1 MKKKLSH
8 VKVFVP
14 TVLLAAAFTL
24 TASPST
30 RADDY
35 LMKFVV
41 NGQNKGE
48 YLVSREVDSI
58 TAEPGL
64 WQAASVNT
72 TASLPLERLNN
83 IGHAKIVW
91 SEQTIYFYPRD
102 NTAKTKEVKPE
113 VIIEPNVSN
122 LDVKSFDYFLTYQN
136 KGDIAGSITGTG
148 RVANLDV
155 DVRAGLGGQES
166 YFSSQ
171 WHSEEN
177 RYIKDVELGRVQ
189 RYGLDGFAVTNENY
203 LSTGSFSSDQ
213 IELYWPVGTRVDVYR
228 DGTYLQSLVLD
239 SEPFSYK
246 IELDYSNNLYKF
258 DAVLPDGTT
267 DTKTVERAISG
278 RLAPVGGLNYQVA
291 IGKSPISNESKLI
304 GHLAYG
310 LTNELS
316 FFAGQDE
323 QERQYF
329 STLYSK
335 DDFSFEPAWYGS
347 SGYALNSSWQNDNFS
362 IFGQFSD
369 LDNYQL
375 RSFSISSR
383 SLFQPTIQ
391 YSSRTHG
398 GFETQET
405 TLRTYHSTRIEALN
419 TSIFLSPY
427 YSNRLING
435 VSSNIFGGRMLASMA
450 EGWQVLASYER
461 ENKDLDSIRN
471 IERFSGE
478 VSKRF
483 GLGRITY
490 RYTAS
495 NFGHGWEG
503 QQQSLR
509 ADLWSWKFATL
520 SASFNHSPSAGN
532 NITLSISGSF
542 GRTGFQRTPQRSQAT
557 LVLSTCRDLNADGIC
572 QEDEPEVKGVV
583 ASVDG
588 RQVKTPAIVDSLTP
602 YRRYNIEVSGDFGL
616 SPRYKSIQSGR
627 LVRGG
632 INHLSL
638 PLSEVREIEG
648 QLDRDGIRVALV
660 DAETGDVLAEQTTEF
675 GGWYLFYAPAGRKVK
690 VVEEPELK
698 PAKNFHM

>member
-24 TASPST
+24 TASPT

-48 YLVSREVDSI
+48 YLVSREVDSAV
-58 TAEPGL
+58 AEPGL
-64 WQAASVNT
+64 WHAAGVNT
-72 TASLPLERLNN
+72 KEQLPLERLNN
-83 IGHAKIVW
+83 LGHVKIVW
-91 SEQTIYFYPRD
+91 SEQTIYFYPR
-102 NTAKTKEVKPE
+102 NSVAKARKVTPDVT
-113 VIIEPNVSN
+113 IEPDVSS
-122 LDVKSFDYFLTYQN
+122 LDVKSFDYFLTYQS
-136 KGDIAGSITGTG
+136 KGDISGSITGTG
-148 RVANLDV
+148 RVGNLDV
-155 DVRAGLGGQES
+155 DIRAGLGGQES

-171 WHSEEN
+171 WHDEEN
-177 RYIKDVELGRVQ
+177 SNVKGIEAGRVQ
-189 RYGLDGFAVTNENY
+189 RYGLDGFSLTNESS
-203 LSTGSFSSDQ
+203 LATGSFSNDQ

-246 IELDYSNNLYKF
+246 IELDYSNNQYKF

-278 RLAPVGGLNYQVA
+278 RLAPVGGLNYQLA
-291 IGKSPISNESKLI
+291 LGKSPTTDESKLI

-310 LTNELS
+310 VTNELS
-316 FFAGQDE
+316 LFAGQDE

-329 STLYSK
+329 SALYSK

-405 TLRTYHSTRIEALN
+405 TLRTYHSTRLETLN
-419 TSIFLSPY
+419 TSLSLSPY
-427 YSNRLING
+427 YSNRLANG
-435 VSSNIFGGRMLASMA
+435 VRSNIFGGRMLASMEA
-450 EGWQVLASYER
+450 GWQVLTSYEH
-461 ENKDLDSIRN
+461 ESKDINGIRD
-471 IERFSGE
+471 IERFNGE
-478 VSKRF
+478 ISKRF
-483 GLGRITY
+483 SLGRLTY

-509 ADLWSWKFATL
+509 ADLWNWKFATV

-542 GRTGFQRTPQRSQAT
+542 GRTGFSRTPQRSQAT

-616 SPRYKSIQSGR
+616 SPRYKSIQSDR

-632 INHLSL
+632 INYLRL

-660 DAETGDVLAEQTTEF
+660 DTETGNVLSEQTTEF
-675 GGWYLFYAPAGRKVK
+675 GGWYLFYAPTGHKVK

>member
-14 TVLLAAAFTL
+14 SILAAAFTL
-24 TASPST
+24 TASPT
-30 RADDY
+30 HADDY

-48 YLVSREVDSI
+48 YLVSREVDSAI
-58 TAEPGL
+58 AEPGL
-64 WQAASVNT
+64 WHAAGVNT
-72 TASLPLERLNN
+72 KEQLPLERLNN
-83 IGHAKIVW
+83 LGHVKIVW
-91 SEQTIYFYPRD
+91 SEQTIYFYPRN
-102 NTAKTKEVKPE
+102 NTAKTKKVKPE
-113 VIIEPNVSN
+113 VTIEPNVSN

-304 GHLAYG
+304 GRLAYG
-310 LTNELS
+310 VTNDLS
-316 FFAGQDE
+316 LFAGQDE
-323 QERQYF
+323 QGRQYF
-329 STLYSK
+329 SALYSR

-347 SGYALNSSWQNDNFS
+347 SGYTLNSSWQNDKFS

-391 YSSRTHG
+391 YSSRTHNG
-398 GFETQET
+398 YETNET
-405 TLRTYHSTRIEALN
+405 MLRTYHSTRIEALN
-419 TSIFLSPY
+419 TSISLSPY
-427 YSNRLING
+427 YSNRLTGG
-435 VSSNIFGGRMLASMA
+435 VRSNMLGGRMLANMP
-450 EGWQVLASYER
+450 EGWQVLASYEHQSK
-461 ENKDLDSIRN
+461 ELAG
-471 IERFSGE
+471 IEDIEHFNGE

-483 GLGRITY
+483 NLGRLTY

-495 NFGHGWEG
+495 NFGHGWES
-503 QQQSLR
+503 QQQSIR
-509 ADLWSWKFATL
+509 ADLWNWKFATV
-520 SASFNHSPSAGN
+520 SASFNHSSNSGN
-532 NITLSISGSF
+532 NITLSVSGSF
-542 GRTGFQRTPQRSQAT
+542 GRTGLSRTPQRSQAQ
-557 LVLSTCRDLNADGIC
+557 LELSTCKDLNLNGIC
-572 QEDEPEVKGVV
+572 EPTEPEVEGITATVAEREVV
-583 ASVDG
+583 
-588 RQVKTPAIVDSLTP
+588 TPAIVDSLTP
-602 YRRYNIEVSGDFGL
+602 YQSYTIQVGSGFNL
-616 SPRYKSIQSGR
+616 SPRYKAVESTR
-627 LVRGG
+627 LIRGG
-632 INHLSL
+632 VNRLRL
-638 PLSEVREIEG
+638 PLTEIREVEG

-660 DAETGDVLAEQTTEF
+660 DTETGDVLEEQTTEF
-675 GGWYLFYAPAGRKVK
+675 GGWYLFYAPSGRKVK
-690 VVEEPELK
+690 VVQQADAHL
-698 PAKNFHM
+698 AKNFHM

>member
-14 TVLLAAAFTL
+14 TVLAAAFTL
-24 TASPST
+24 TASPT
-30 RADDY
+30 RADNY

-48 YLVSREVDSI
+48 YLVSREVDSAI
-58 TAEPGL
+58 AGPGL
-64 WQAASVNT
+64 WQAAGVNT
-72 TASLPLERLNN
+72 KEQLPLERLNN

-91 SEQTIYFYPRD
+91 SEQTIYFYPRN
-102 NTAKTKEVKPE
+102 NTAKTHKVKPE
-113 VIIEPNVSN
+113 VTIEPNVSN
-122 LDVKSFDYFLTYQN
+122 LDVKSFDYFLTYQS
-136 KGDIAGSITGTG
+136 KGDISGSITGTG
-148 RVANLDV
+148 RVGNLDV
-155 DVRAGLGGQES
+155 DIRAGLGGQES

-171 WHSEEN
+171 WHDEEN
-177 RYIKDVELGRVQ
+177 SNVKDIEVGRVQ
-189 RYGLDGFAVTNENY
+189 RYGLDGFSLTNESS
-203 LSTGSFSSDQ
+203 LATGSFSNDQ

-246 IELDYSNNLYKF
+246 IELNYSNNQYKF
-258 DAVLPDGTT
+258 YAVLPDGRT
-267 DTKTVERAISG
+267 DTKTIERAISG
-278 RLAPVGGLNYQVA
+278 RLAPVGGINYQA
-291 IGKSPISNESKLI
+291 ALGKSPTTDESKLI
-304 GHLAYG
+304 GRLSYG
-310 LTNELS
+310 VTNDLS
-316 FFAGQDE
+316 LFAGQDE

-329 STLYSK
+329 SALYSR
-335 DDFSFEPAWYGS
+335 DDFSFEPAWYGR
-347 SGYALNSSWQNDNFS
+347 SGYSLNSSWQNDKFS

-391 YSSRTHG
+391 YSSRTHDG
-398 GFETQET
+398 YETQET

-419 TSIFLSPY
+419 TSISLSPY

-509 ADLWSWKFATL
+509 SDLWSWKFATL

-542 GRTGFQRTPQRSQAT
+542 GRTGFSRTPQRSQAT

-572 QEDEPEVKGVV
+572 QEDEPEVKGVT
-583 ASVDG
+583 ASFDG
-588 RQVKTPAIVDSLTP
+588 RQVRTPAVIDSLTP
-602 YRRYNIEVSGDFGL
+602 YRRYDIEVSGDFGL
-616 SPRYKSIQSGR
+616 SPQYKYIQSGR

-632 INHLSL
+632 INYLRL

-660 DAETGDVLAEQTTEF
+660 DTETGNVLSEQTTEF
-675 GGWYLFYAPAGRKVK
+675 GGWYLFYAPTGHKVK

>member
-24 TASPST
+24 TASPT

-48 YLVSREVDSI
+48 YLVSREVDST

-64 WQAASVNT
+64 WQAAGVNT

-91 SEQTIYFYPRD
+91 SEQTIYFYPRND
-102 NTAKTKEVKPE
+102 VAKARKVKPDAT
-113 VIIEPNVSN
+113 IEPNASN
-122 LDVKSFDYFLTYQN
+122 LDVKSFDYFLTYQS
-136 KGDIAGSITGTG
+136 KGDISGSITGTG
-148 RVANLDV
+148 RVADLDV

-171 WHSEEN
+171 WHDEEN
-177 RYIKDVELGRVQ
+177 SNVKDIEVGRVQ
-189 RYGLDGFAVTNENY
+189 RYGLDGFSVTNESS
-203 LSTGSFSSDQ
+203 LATGLFSNDQ

-246 IELDYSNNLYKF
+246 IELNYSNNQYKF
-258 DAVLPDGTT
+258 YAVLPDGRT
-267 DTKTVERAISG
+267 DTKTIERAISG

-291 IGKSPISNESKLI
+291 VGKSPTTDESKLI
-304 GHLAYG
+304 GHLSYG
-310 LTNELS
+310 MTNKLS
-316 FFAGQDE
+316 LFAGQDE

-329 STLYSK
+329 SALYSR

-347 SGYALNSSWQNDNFS
+347 SGYALSGSWQDDNLA
-362 IFGQFSD
+362 IFGKLSD

-375 RSFSISSR
+375 HSVSVSSR

-398 GFETQET
+398 GYETQET
-405 TLRTYHSTRIEALN
+405 TLRTYHSTRLETLN
-419 TSIFLSPY
+419 TSISLSPY
-427 YSNRLING
+427 YSSRLANG
-435 VSSNIFGGRMLASMA
+435 VRSSIFGGLMLASMEA
-450 EGWQVLASYER
+450 GWQVLASYEH
-461 ENKDLDSIRN
+461 ESKDTNGIRD
-471 IERFSGE
+471 IERFNGE
-478 VSKRF
+478 ISKRF
-483 GLGRITY
+483 SLGRLTY

-509 ADLWSWKFATL
+509 ADLWNWKFATV
-520 SASFNHSPSAGN
+520 SASFNHSSNSGN
-532 NITLSISGSF
+532 NITLSVSGSF
-542 GRTGFQRTPQRSQAT
+542 GRTGLSRTPQRSQAQ
-557 LVLSTCRDLNADGIC
+557 LELSTCKDLNLNGIC
-572 QEDEPEVKGVV
+572 EPTEPEVEGITATVAEREVV
-583 ASVDG
+583 
-588 RQVKTPAIVDSLTP
+588 TPAIVDSLTP
-602 YRRYNIEVSGDFGL
+602 YQSYTIQVGSGFNL
-616 SPRYKSIQSGR
+616 SPRYKAVESTR
-627 LVRGG
+627 LIRGG
-632 INHLSL
+632 VNRLRL
-638 PLSEVREIEG
+638 PLTEISEVEG
-648 QLDRDGIRVALV
+648 QLERDGIRVALI
-660 DAETGDVLAEQTTEF
+660 DTETGDVLAEQTTEF
-675 GGWYLFYAPAGRKVK
+675 GGWYLFYSPSGRKVK
-690 VVEEPELK
+690 VVEQPE
-698 PAKNFHM
+698 

>member
-1 MKKKLSH
+1 MKQKLSH

-14 TVLLAAAFTL
+14 SILAAAFTL
-24 TASPST
+24 TASPT
-30 RADDY
+30 HADDY

-48 YLVSREVDSI
+48 YLVSREVDSAI
-58 TAEPGL
+58 AEPGL
-64 WQAASVNT
+64 WHDAGVNT
-72 TASLPLERLNN
+72 KEQLPLERLNN
-83 IGHAKIVW
+83 LGHVKIVW

-102 NTAKTKEVKPE
+102 NTAKTKKVKPE
-113 VIIEPNVSN
+113 VTIEPNVSN

-304 GHLAYG
+304 GRLAYG
-310 LTNELS
+310 VTNDLS
-316 FFAGQDE
+316 LFAGQDE
-323 QERQYF
+323 QGRQYF
-329 STLYSK
+329 SALYSR

-347 SGYALNSSWQNDNFS
+347 SGYTLNSSWQNDKFS

-391 YSSRTHG
+391 YSSRTHNG
-398 GFETQET
+398 YETNET
-405 TLRTYHSTRIEALN
+405 MLRTYHSTRIEALN
-419 TSIFLSPY
+419 TSISLSPY
-427 YSNRLING
+427 YSNRLTGG
-435 VSSNIFGGRMLASMA
+435 VRSNILGGRMLANMP
-450 EGWQVLASYER
+450 EGWQVLASYEH
-461 ENKDLDSIRN
+461 ESKELAG
-471 IERFSGE
+471 IEDIEHFNGE

-483 GLGRITY
+483 NLGRLTY

-495 NFGHGWEG
+495 NFGHGWES

-509 ADLWSWKFATL
+509 ADLWNWKFATV
-520 SASFNHSPSAGN
+520 SASFNHSSNSGN
-532 NITLSISGSF
+532 NITLSVSGSF
-542 GRTGFQRTPQRSQAT
+542 GRTGLSRTPQRSQAQ
-557 LVLSTCRDLNADGIC
+557 LELSTCKDLNLNGIC
-572 QEDEPEVKGVV
+572 EPTEPEVEGITATVAEREVV
-583 ASVDG
+583 
-588 RQVKTPAIVDSLTP
+588 TPAIVDSLTP
-602 YRRYNIEVSGDFGL
+602 YQSYTIQVGSGFNL
-616 SPRYKSIQSGR
+616 SPRYKAVESTR
-627 LVRGG
+627 LIRGG
-632 INHLSL
+632 VNRLRL
-638 PLSEVREIEG
+638 PLTEISEVEG
-648 QLDRDGIRVALV
+648 QLERDGIRVALI
-660 DAETGDVLAEQTTEF
+660 DTETGDVLAEQTTEF
-675 GGWYLFYAPAGRKVK
+675 GGWYLFYSPSGRKVK
-690 VVEEPELK
+690 VVEQPE
-698 PAKNFHM
+698 

>member
-24 TASPST
+24 TASPT

-48 YLVSREVDSI
+48 YLVSREVDSAI
-58 TAEPGL
+58 AETGL
-64 WQAASVNT
+64 WHAAGVNT
-72 TASLPLERLNN
+72 KEQLPLERLNN
-83 IGHAKIVW
+83 LGYAKIVW
-91 SEQTIYFYPRD
+91 SEQTIYFYPRND
-102 NTAKTKEVKPE
+102 ATKTRKVKPE
-113 VIIEPNVSN
+113 VTIEPNVTN

-136 KGDIAGSITGTG
+136 KGDVAGSITGTG
-148 RVANLDV
+148 RVTNLDV
-155 DVRAGLGGQES
+155 DIRAGLGGQES

-213 IELYWPVGTRVDVYR
+213 IELYWPVGTRVNVYR

-246 IELDYSNNLYKF
+246 IELDYSTNLYKF

-278 RLAPVGGLNYQVA
+278 RLAPVGGLNYQAA

-310 LTNELS
+310 VTNELS
-316 FFAGQDE
+316 LFAGQDE
-323 QERQYF
+323 QERHYF
-329 STLYSK
+329 SALYSK
-335 DDFSFEPAWYGS
+335 DDFSFESAWYGS
-347 SGYALNSSWQNDNFS
+347 SGYALNSSWQDEKLS

-375 RSFSISSR
+375 SSFSISSR

-391 YSSRTHG
+391 YSSRTHDG
-398 GFETQET
+398 YETQET
-405 TLRTYHSTRIEALN
+405 TLRTYHSARLEALN
-419 TSIFLSPY
+419 TSISLSPY
-427 YSNRLING
+427 YSNRLTNG
-435 VSSNIFGGRMLASMA
+435 VKSNMLGGRMLANMA
-450 EGWQVLASYER
+450 EGWQVLASYEH
-461 ENKDLDSIRN
+461 ESKELDGIKD
-471 IERFSGE
+471 IERFNGE
-478 VSKRF
+478 ISKRF
-483 GLGRITY
+483 NLGRLTY

-509 ADLWSWKFATL
+509 ADLWNWKFATV
-520 SASFNHSPSAGN
+520 SASFNHSSSSGN
-532 NITLSISGSF
+532 NITLSVSGSF
-542 GRTGFQRTPQRSQAT
+542 GRTGLSRTPQRSQAQ
-557 LVLSTCRDLNADGIC
+557 LELSTCKDLNLNGIC
-572 QEDEPEVKGVV
+572 EPTEPEVEGITATVAEREVV
-583 ASVDG
+583 
-588 RQVKTPAIVDSLTP
+588 TPVIVDSLTP
-602 YRRYNIEVSGDFGL
+602 YQSYTIQVGSGFNL
-616 SPRYKSIQSGR
+616 SPRYKAVESTR
-627 LVRGG
+627 LIRGG
-632 INHLSL
+632 VNRLRL
-638 PLSEVREIEG
+638 PLTEISEVEG
-648 QLDRDGIRVALV
+648 QLERDGIRVALI
-660 DAETGDVLAEQTTEF
+660 DTETGDVLSEQTTEF
-675 GGWYLFYAPAGRKVK
+675 GGWYLFYAPSGRKVK
-690 VVEEPELK
+690 VVEEPESK

>member
-1 MKKKLSH
+1 MKQKLSH

-14 TVLLAAAFTL
+14 SILAAAFTL
-24 TASPST
+24 TASPT
-30 RADDY
+30 HADDY

-48 YLVSREVDSI
+48 YLVSREVDSAI
-58 TAEPGL
+58 AEPGL
-64 WQAASVNT
+64 WHAAGVNT
-72 TASLPLERLNN
+72 KEQLPLERLNN
-83 IGHAKIVW
+83 LGHVKIVW
-91 SEQTIYFYPRD
+91 SEQTIYFYPRN
-102 NTAKTKEVKPE
+102 NTAKTKKVKPE
-113 VIIEPNVSN
+113 VTIEPNVSN

-304 GHLAYG
+304 GRLAYG
-310 LTNELS
+310 VTNDLS
-316 FFAGQDE
+316 LFAGQDE
-323 QERQYF
+323 QGRQYF
-329 STLYSK
+329 STLYSR

-347 SGYALNSSWQNDNFS
+347 SGYTLNSSWQNDKFS

-391 YSSRTHG
+391 YSSRTHNG
-398 GFETQET
+398 YETNET
-405 TLRTYHSTRIEALN
+405 MLRTYHSTRIEALN
-419 TSIFLSPY
+419 TSISLSPY
-427 YSNRLING
+427 YSNRLTGG
-435 VSSNIFGGRMLASMA
+435 VRSNMLGGRMLANMP
-450 EGWQVLASYER
+450 EGWQVLASYEHQSK
-461 ENKDLDSIRN
+461 ELAG
-471 IERFSGE
+471 IEDIEHFNGE

-483 GLGRITY
+483 NLGRLTY

-495 NFGHGWEG
+495 NFGHGWES
-503 QQQSLR
+503 QQQSIR
-509 ADLWSWKFATL
+509 ADLWNWKFATV
-520 SASFNHSPSAGN
+520 SASFNHSSNSGN
-532 NITLSISGSF
+532 NITLSVSGSF
-542 GRTGFQRTPQRSQAT
+542 GRTGLSRTPQRSQAQ
-557 LVLSTCRDLNADGIC
+557 LELSTCKDLNLNGIC
-572 QEDEPEVKGVV
+572 EPTEPEVEGITATVAEREVV
-583 ASVDG
+583 
-588 RQVKTPAIVDSLTP
+588 TPAIVDSLTP
-602 YRRYNIEVSGDFGL
+602 YQSYTIQVGSGFNL
-616 SPRYKSIQSGR
+616 SPRYKAVESTR
-627 LVRGG
+627 LIRGG
-632 INHLSL
+632 VNRLRL
-638 PLSEVREIEG
+638 PLTEISEVEG
-648 QLDRDGIRVALV
+648 QLERDGIRVALI
-660 DAETGDVLAEQTTEF
+660 DTETGDVLAEQTTEF
-675 GGWYLFYAPAGRKVK
+675 GGWYLFYSPSGRKVK
-690 VVEEPELK
+690 VVEQPE
-698 PAKNFHM
+698 

>member
-24 TASPST
+24 TASPT

-48 YLVSREVDSI
+48 YLVSREVDST

-64 WQAASVNT
+64 WQAAGVNT

-91 SEQTIYFYPRD
+91 SEQTIYFYPRK
-102 NTAKTKEVKPE
+102 NAAKARKVKPE
-113 VIIEPNVSN
+113 VTIEPNVSN
-122 LDVKSFDYFLTYQN
+122 LDVKSFDYFLTYQS
-136 KGDIAGSITGTG
+136 KGDISGSITGTG
-148 RVANLDV
+148 RVADLDV

-171 WHSEEN
+171 WHDEEN
-177 RYIKDVELGRVQ
+177 SNVKDIEVGRVQ
-189 RYGLDGFAVTNENY
+189 RYGLDGFSLTNESS
-203 LSTGSFSSDQ
+203 LATGSFSNDQ
-213 IELYWPVGTRVDVYR
+213 IELYWPVGTRVNVYR

-246 IELDYSNNLYKF
+246 IELNYSNNQYKF
-258 DAVLPDGTT
+258 YAVLPDGRT
-267 DTKTVERAISG
+267 DTKTIERAISG
-278 RLAPVGGLNYQVA
+278 RLAPVGGINYQA
-291 IGKSPISNESKLI
+291 ALGKSPTTDESKLI
-304 GHLAYG
+304 GRLSYG
-310 LTNELS
+310 VTNDLS
-316 FFAGQDE
+316 LFAGQDE

-329 STLYSK
+329 SALYSR

-347 SGYALNSSWQNDNFS
+347 SGYALSGSWQDDDLS
-362 IFGQFSD
+362 IFGQLSD

-375 RSFSISSR
+375 RSVSVSSR

-391 YSSRTHG
+391 YSSRTHDG
-398 GFETQET
+398 YETQET

-419 TSIFLSPY
+419 TSISLSPY
-427 YSNRLING
+427 YSSRLANG
-435 VSSNIFGGRMLASMA
+435 VRSNIFGGRMLASMVA
-450 EGWQVLASYER
+450 GWQVLASYEH
-461 ENKDLDSIRN
+461 ESKDINGIRD
-471 IERFSGE
+471 IERFNGE
-478 VSKRF
+478 ISKRF
-483 GLGRITY
+483 SLGRVTY

-542 GRTGFQRTPQRSQAT
+542 GRTGFSRTPQRSQAT

-572 QEDEPEVKGVV
+572 QEDEPEVKGVT
-583 ASVDG
+583 ASFDG
-588 RQVKTPAIVDSLTP
+588 RQVRTPAVIDSLTP
-602 YRRYNIEVSGDFGL
+602 YRRYDIEVSGDFGL
-616 SPRYKSIQSGR
+616 SPQYKYIQSGR

-632 INHLSL
+632 INKLRL
-638 PLSEVREIEG
+638 PLTKIREVEG
-648 QLDRDGIRVALV
+648 QLERDGIRVALV
-660 DAETGDVLAEQTTEF
+660 DTETGDVLAEQTTEF
-675 GGWYLFYAPAGRKVK
+675 GGWYLFYAPSGRKVK
-690 VVEEPELK
+690 VVQQADAHL
-698 PAKNFHM
+698 AKNFHM

>member
-1 MKKKLSH
+1 MKQKLSH
-8 VKVFVP
+8 VKVFVSSI
-14 TVLLAAAFTL
+14 LAAAFTL
-24 TASPST
+24 TASPT
-30 RADDY
+30 HADDY

-48 YLVSREVDSI
+48 YLVSREVDSAI
-58 TAEPGL
+58 AEPGL
-64 WQAASVNT
+64 WHAAGVNT
-72 TASLPLERLNN
+72 KASLPLERLNN

-102 NTAKTKEVKPE
+102 NTAKTKKVKPE
-113 VIIEPNVSN
+113 VTIEPNVSN

-213 IELYWPVGTRVDVYR
+213 IELYWPVGTRVNVYR

-246 IELDYSNNLYKF
+246 IELDYSNNQYKF

-278 RLAPVGGLNYQVA
+278 RLAPVGGINYQVA
-291 IGKSPISNESKLI
+291 VGKSPITDESKLI
-304 GHLAYG
+304 GRLSYG
-310 LTNELS
+310 MTNELS
-316 FFAGQDE
+316 LFAGQDE

-329 STLYSK
+329 SALYSK

-347 SGYALNSSWQNDNFS
+347 SGYSLNSSWQNDNFS

-398 GFETQET
+398 GYETQET
-405 TLRTYHSTRIEALN
+405 TLRTYHSTRLKTLN

-427 YSNRLING
+427 YSNRLTGG
-435 VSSNIFGGRMLASMA
+435 VRSNMLGGRMLANMP

-461 ENKDLDSIRN
+461 ENKDLDGIRN

-483 GLGRITY
+483 GLGRLTY

-509 ADLWSWKFATL
+509 ADLWSWKFATV
-520 SASFNHSPSAGN
+520 SASFNHSSNSGN
-532 NITLSISGSF
+532 NITLLVSGSF
-542 GRTGFQRTPQRSQAT
+542 GRTGLSRTPQRSQAQ
-557 LVLSTCRDLNADGIC
+557 LELSTCKDLNLNGIC
-572 QEDEPEVKGVV
+572 EPTEPEVEGITVTVAEREVV
-583 ASVDG
+583 
-588 RQVKTPAIVDSLTP
+588 TPAIVDSLTP
-602 YRRYNIEVSGDFGL
+602 YQSYTIQVGSGFNL
-616 SPRYKSIQSGR
+616 SPRYKAVESTR
-627 LVRGG
+627 LIRGG
-632 INHLSL
+632 VNRLRL
-638 PLSEVREIEG
+638 PLTEISEVEG
-648 QLDRDGIRVALV
+648 QLERDGIRVALV
-660 DAETGDVLAEQTTEF
+660 DTETGDVLAEQTTEF

-690 VVEEPELK
+690 VVERPELK

>member
-14 TVLLAAAFTL
+14 SILAAAFTL
-24 TASPST
+24 TASPT
-30 RADDY
+30 HADDY

-48 YLVSREVDSI
+48 YLVSREVDSAI
-58 TAEPGL
+58 AEPGL
-64 WQAASVNT
+64 WHAAGVNT
-72 TASLPLERLNN
+72 KEQLPLERLNN
-83 IGHAKIVW
+83 LGHVKIVW
-91 SEQTIYFYPRD
+91 SEQTIYFYPRN
-102 NTAKTKEVKPE
+102 NTAKTKKVKPE
-113 VIIEPNVSN
+113 VTIEPNVSN

-278 RLAPVGGLNYQVA
+278 RLAPVGGLNYKVA

-304 GHLAYG
+304 GRLAYG
-310 LTNELS
+310 VTNDLS
-316 FFAGQDE
+316 LFAGQDE
-323 QERQYF
+323 QGRQYF
-329 STLYSK
+329 SALYSR

-347 SGYALNSSWQNDNFS
+347 SGYTLNSSWQNDKFS

-391 YSSRTHG
+391 YSSRTHNG
-398 GFETQET
+398 YETNET
-405 TLRTYHSTRIEALN
+405 MLRTYHSTRIEALN
-419 TSIFLSPY
+419 TSISLSPY
-427 YSNRLING
+427 YSNRLTGG
-435 VSSNIFGGRMLASMA
+435 VRSNMLGGRMLANMP
-450 EGWQVLASYER
+450 EGWQVLASYEH
-461 ENKDLDSIRN
+461 ESKELAG
-471 IERFSGE
+471 IEDIEHFNGE

-483 GLGRITY
+483 NLGRLTY

-495 NFGHGWEG
+495 NFGHGWES

-509 ADLWSWKFATL
+509 ADLWNWKFATV
-520 SASFNHSPSAGN
+520 SASFNHSSNSGN
-532 NITLSISGSF
+532 NITLSVSGSF
-542 GRTGFQRTPQRSQAT
+542 GRTGLSRTPQRSQAQ
-557 LVLSTCRDLNADGIC
+557 LELSTCKDLNLNGIC
-572 QEDEPEVKGVV
+572 EPTEPEVEGITATVAEREVV
-583 ASVDG
+583 
-588 RQVKTPAIVDSLTP
+588 TPAIVDSLTP
-602 YRRYNIEVSGDFGL
+602 YQSYTIQVGSGFNL
-616 SPRYKSIQSGR
+616 SPRYKAVESTR
-627 LVRGG
+627 LIRGG
-632 INHLSL
+632 VNRLRL
-638 PLSEVREIEG
+638 PLTEISEVEG
-648 QLDRDGIRVALV
+648 QLERDGIRVALI
-660 DAETGDVLAEQTTEF
+660 DTETGDVLAEQTTEF
-675 GGWYLFYAPAGRKVK
+675 GGWYLFYSPSGRKVK
-690 VVEEPELK
+690 VVEQPE
-698 PAKNFHM
+698 

>member
-1 MKKKLSH
+1 M
-8 VKVFVP
+8 
-14 TVLLAAAFTL
+14 
-24 TASPST
+24 
-30 RADDY
+30 
-35 LMKFVV
+35 
-41 NGQNKGE
+41 
-48 YLVSREVDSI
+48 
-58 TAEPGL
+58 
-64 WQAASVNT
+64 
-72 TASLPLERLNN
+72 
-83 IGHAKIVW
+83 
-91 SEQTIYFYPRD
+91 
-102 NTAKTKEVKPE
+102 
-113 VIIEPNVSN
+113 
-122 LDVKSFDYFLTYQN
+122 
-136 KGDIAGSITGTG
+136 
-148 RVANLDV
+148 
-155 DVRAGLGGQES
+155 
-166 YFSSQ
+166 
-171 WHSEEN
+171 
-177 RYIKDVELGRVQ
+177 
-189 RYGLDGFAVTNENY
+189 
-203 LSTGSFSSDQ
+203 
-213 IELYWPVGTRVDVYR
+213 
-228 DGTYLQSLVLD
+228 
-239 SEPFSYK
+239 
-246 IELDYSNNLYKF
+246 
-258 DAVLPDGTT
+258 
-267 DTKTVERAISG
+267 
-278 RLAPVGGLNYQVA
+278 
-291 IGKSPISNESKLI
+291 
-304 GHLAYG
+304 
-310 LTNELS
+310 
-316 FFAGQDE
+316 
-323 QERQYF
+323 
-329 STLYSK
+329 
-335 DDFSFEPAWYGS
+335 
-347 SGYALNSSWQNDNFS
+347 
-362 IFGQFSD
+362 
-369 LDNYQL
+369 DNYQL

-632 INHLSL
+632 INHLRL

>member
-24 TASPST
+24 TASQT

-35 LMKFVV
+35 LMKFVL

-48 YLVSREVDSI
+48 YLVSREVDSAI
-58 TAEPGL
+58 AEPGL
-64 WQAASVNT
+64 WHAAGVNT
-72 TASLPLERLNN
+72 KEQLPLERLNN
-83 IGHAKIVW
+83 LGHAKIVW
-91 SEQTIYFYPRD
+91 SEQTIYFYPR
-102 NTAKTKEVKPE
+102 NNAAKARKVKPE
-113 VIIEPNVSN
+113 VTIEPNVSN
-122 LDVKSFDYFLTYQN
+122 LDVKSFDYFLTYQS
-136 KGDIAGSITGTG
+136 KGDIAGNITGTG
-148 RVANLDV
+148 RVADLDV

-171 WHSEEN
+171 WHDEEN
-177 RYIKDVELGRVQ
+177 SNVKDIEVGRVQ
-189 RYGLDGFAVTNENY
+189 RYGLDGFSLTNESS
-203 LSTGSFSSDQ
+203 LATGSFSNDQ

-246 IELDYSNNLYKF
+246 IELSYSNNQYKF
-258 DAVLPDGTT
+258 YAVLPDGRT
-267 DTKTVERAISG
+267 DTKTIERAISG

-291 IGKSPISNESKLI
+291 VGKSPTTDESKLI
-304 GHLAYG
+304 GRLSYG
-310 LTNELS
+310 MTNELS
-316 FFAGQDE
+316 LFAGQDE

-329 STLYSK
+329 SALYSS
-335 DDFSFEPAWYGS
+335 DNFSFEPAWYGS
-347 SGYALNSSWQNDNFS
+347 SGYALSGSWQDGNLA
-362 IFGQFSD
+362 IFGQLSD

-375 RSFSISSR
+375 RSVSISSR

-398 GFETQET
+398 GYETQET
-405 TLRTYHSTRIEALN
+405 TLRTYHSTRLETLN
-419 TSIFLSPY
+419 TSLSLSPY
-427 YSNRLING
+427 YSNRLANG
-435 VSSNIFGGRMLASMA
+435 VRSNIFGGRMLASMEA
-450 EGWQVLASYER
+450 GWQVLASYEH
-461 ENKDLDSIRN
+461 ESKDINGIRD
-471 IERFSGE
+471 IERFNGE
-478 VSKRF
+478 ISKRF
-483 GLGRITY
+483 SLGRLTY

-509 ADLWSWKFATL
+509 ADLWNWKFATV
-520 SASFNHSPSAGN
+520 SASFNHSSGGGN

-542 GRTGFQRTPQRSQAT
+542 GRTGFQRAPQRSEAT

-572 QEDEPEVKGVV
+572 QEVEPEVKGVT

-588 RQVKTPAIVDSLTP
+588 RQVRTPAVIDSLTP
-602 YRRYNIEVSGDFGL
+602 YRRYDIEVSGDFGL
-616 SPRYKSIQSGR
+616 SPRYDSIQSNR

-632 INHLSL
+632 INHLRL

-648 QLDRDGIRVALV
+648 LLERDGIRVALI
-660 DAETGDVLAEQTTEF
+660 DTETGDVLAEQTTEF
-675 GGWYLFYAPAGRKVK
+675 GGWYLFYSPAHKKVK
-690 VVEEPELK
+690 VVQQADAHL
-698 PAKNFHM
+698 AKHFHM

>member
-1 MKKKLSH
+1 MKQKLSH

-14 TVLLAAAFTL
+14 SILAAAFTL
-24 TASPST
+24 TASPT
-30 RADDY
+30 HADDY
-35 LMKFVV
+35 LMKFIV

-48 YLVSREVDSI
+48 YLVSREVDSAI
-58 TAEPGL
+58 AEPGL
-64 WQAASVNT
+64 WHDAGVNT
-72 TASLPLERLNN
+72 KEQLPLERLNN
-83 IGHAKIVW
+83 LGHVKIVW

-102 NTAKTKEVKPE
+102 NTAKTKKVKPE
-113 VIIEPNVSN
+113 VTIEPNVSN

-304 GHLAYG
+304 GRLAYG
-310 LTNELS
+310 VTNDLS
-316 FFAGQDE
+316 LFAGQDE
-323 QERQYF
+323 QGRQYF
-329 STLYSK
+329 SALYSR

-347 SGYALNSSWQNDNFS
+347 SGYTLNSSWQNDKFS

-391 YSSRTHG
+391 YSSRTHNG
-398 GFETQET
+398 YETNET
-405 TLRTYHSTRIEALN
+405 MLRTYHSTRIEALN
-419 TSIFLSPY
+419 TSISLSPY
-427 YSNRLING
+427 YSNRLTGG
-435 VSSNIFGGRMLASMA
+435 VRSNILGGRMLANMP
-450 EGWQVLASYER
+450 EGWQVLASYEH
-461 ENKDLDSIRN
+461 ESKELAG
-471 IERFSGE
+471 IEDIEHFNGE

-483 GLGRITY
+483 NLGRLTY

-495 NFGHGWEG
+495 NFGHGWES

-509 ADLWSWKFATL
+509 ADLWNWKFATV
-520 SASFNHSPSAGN
+520 SASFNHSSNSGN
-532 NITLSISGSF
+532 NITLSVSGSF
-542 GRTGFQRTPQRSQAT
+542 GRTGLSRTPQRSQAQ
-557 LVLSTCRDLNADGIC
+557 LELSTCKDLNLNGIC
-572 QEDEPEVKGVV
+572 EPTEPEVEGITATVAEREVV
-583 ASVDG
+583 
-588 RQVKTPAIVDSLTP
+588 TPAIVDSLTP
-602 YRRYNIEVSGDFGL
+602 YQSYTIQVGSGFNL
-616 SPRYKSIQSGR
+616 SPRYKAVESTR
-627 LVRGG
+627 LIRGG
-632 INHLSL
+632 VNRLRL
-638 PLSEVREIEG
+638 PLTEISEVEG
-648 QLDRDGIRVALV
+648 QLERDGIRVALI
-660 DAETGDVLAEQTTEF
+660 DTETGDVLAEQTTEF
-675 GGWYLFYAPAGRKVK
+675 GGWYLFYSPSGRKVK
-690 VVEEPELK
+690 VVEQPE
-698 PAKNFHM
+698 

>member
-1 MKKKLSH
+1 MKQKLSH

-14 TVLLAAAFTL
+14 SILAAAFTL
-24 TASPST
+24 TASPT

-35 LMKFVV
+35 LMEFVM

-48 YLVSREVDSI
+48 YLVSRGVDST

-64 WQAASVNT
+64 WQAAGVNT

-83 IGHAKIVW
+83 LGHVKIVW
-91 SEQTIYFYPRD
+91 SEQTIYFYPRH
-102 NTAKTKEVKPE
+102 NTTKPKVVKPE
-113 VIIEPNVSN
+113 VAIEPTVSN
-122 LDVKSFDYFLTYQN
+122 LDVKSIDYFLTYQN
-136 KGDIAGSITGTG
+136 KGDISGNVTGTG
-148 RVANLDV
+148 RVADLDV
-155 DVRAGLGGQES
+155 DVRAGIGGQES

-171 WHSEEN
+171 WHSEDN

-228 DGTYLQSLVLD
+228 DGTYLESLVLD

-246 IELDYSNNLYKF
+246 IELDYSTNLYKF

-316 FFAGQDE
+316 LFAGQDE

-329 STLYSK
+329 STLYSI

-347 SGYALNSSWQNDNFS
+347 SGYALNGSWQDDNLS
-362 IFGQFSD
+362 IFGQLSD

-375 RSFSISSR
+375 RSISVSSR
-383 SLFQPTIQ
+383 SLFQPNIQ

-405 TLRTYHSTRIEALN
+405 TLRTYHSTRIETLN
-419 TSIFLSPY
+419 TSISLSPY
-427 YSNRLING
+427 YSNRLTGG
-435 VSSNIFGGRMLASMA
+435 VRSNIFGGRMLANMP
-450 EGWQVLASYER
+450 EGWQVLASYEH
-461 ENKDLDSIRN
+461 ESKELDG
-471 IERFSGE
+471 IEDIEHFNGE

-483 GLGRITY
+483 NLGRLTY

-509 ADLWSWKFATL
+509 ADLWNWKFATV
-520 SASFNHSPSAGN
+520 SASFNHSSNSGN
-532 NITLSISGSF
+532 NITLSVSGSF
-542 GRTGFQRTPQRSQAT
+542 GRTGLSRTPQRSQAQ
-557 LVLSTCRDLNADGIC
+557 LELSTCKDLNLNGIC
-572 QEDEPEVKGVV
+572 EPTEPEVEGITATVAEREVV
-583 ASVDG
+583 
-588 RQVKTPAIVDSLTP
+588 TPAIVDSLTP
-602 YRRYNIEVSGDFGL
+602 YQSYTIQVGSGFNL
-616 SPRYKSIQSGR
+616 SPRYKAVESTR
-627 LVRGG
+627 LIRGG
-632 INHLSL
+632 VNRLRL
-638 PLSEVREIEG
+638 PLTEISEVEG
-648 QLDRDGIRVALV
+648 QLERDRIRVALI
-660 DAETGDVLAEQTTEF
+660 DTETEDVLAEQTTEF
-675 GGWYLFYAPAGRKVK
+675 GGWYLFYAPSGRKVK
-690 VVEEPELK
+690 VVEQPESK

>member
-347 SGYALNSSWQNDNFS
+347 SGVSVHFRTSYSH
-362 IFGQFSD
+362 
-369 LDNYQL
+369 L
-375 RSFSISSR
+375 RSR
-383 SLFQPTIQ
+383 DKLC
-391 YSSRTHG
+391 THHY
-398 GFETQET
+398 
-405 TLRTYHSTRIEALN
+405 RRVI
-419 TSIFLSPY
+419 
-427 YSNRLING
+427 
-435 VSSNIFGGRMLASMA
+435 
-450 EGWQVLASYER
+450 WQSEL
-461 ENKDLDSIRN
+461 
-471 IERFSGE
+471 
-478 VSKRF
+478 
-483 GLGRITY
+483 T
-490 RYTAS
+490 
-495 NFGHGWEG
+495 
-503 QQQSLR
+503 
-509 ADLWSWKFATL
+509 ATL
-520 SASFNHSPSAGN
+520 HN
-532 NITLSISGSF
+532 GS
-542 GRTGFQRTPQRSQAT
+542 
-557 LVLSTCRDLNADGIC
+557 N
-572 QEDEPEVKGVV
+572 
-583 ASVDG
+583 
-588 RQVKTPAIVDSLTP
+588 
-602 YRRYNIEVSGDFGL
+602 
-616 SPRYKSIQSGR
+616 
-627 LVRGG
+627 
-632 INHLSL
+632 
-638 PLSEVREIEG
+638 
-648 QLDRDGIRVALV
+648 
-660 DAETGDVLAEQTTEF
+660 
-675 GGWYLFYAPAGRKVK
+675 
-690 VVEEPELK
+690 
-698 PAKNFHM
+698 

>member
-24 TASPST
+24 TASPT

-48 YLVSREVDSI
+48 YLVSREVDST

-64 WQAASVNT
+64 WQAAGVNT

-91 SEQTIYFYPRD
+91 SEQTIYFYPR
-102 NTAKTKEVKPE
+102 NNVAKARKVKPDAT
-113 VIIEPNVSN
+113 IEPNASN
-122 LDVKSFDYFLTYQN
+122 LDVKSFDYFLTYQS
-136 KGDIAGSITGTG
+136 KGDISGSITGTG
-148 RVANLDV
+148 RVADLDV

-171 WHSEEN
+171 WHDEEN
-177 RYIKDVELGRVQ
+177 SNVKDIEVGRVQ
-189 RYGLDGFAVTNENY
+189 RYGLDGFSVTNESS
-203 LSTGSFSSDQ
+203 LATGLFSNDQ

-246 IELDYSNNLYKF
+246 IELNYSNNQYKF
-258 DAVLPDGTT
+258 YAVLPDGRT
-267 DTKTVERAISG
+267 DTKTIERAISG

-291 IGKSPISNESKLI
+291 VGKSPTTDESKLI
-304 GHLAYG
+304 GHLSYG
-310 LTNELS
+310 MTNKLS
-316 FFAGQDE
+316 LFAGQDE

-329 STLYSK
+329 SALYSR

-347 SGYALNSSWQNDNFS
+347 SGYALSGSWQDDNLA
-362 IFGQFSD
+362 IFGKLSD

-375 RSFSISSR
+375 HSVSVSSR

-398 GFETQET
+398 GYETQET
-405 TLRTYHSTRIEALN
+405 TLRTYHSTRLETLN
-419 TSIFLSPY
+419 TSISLSPY
-427 YSNRLING
+427 YSSRLANG
-435 VSSNIFGGRMLASMA
+435 VRSSIFGGRMLASMEA
-450 EGWQVLASYER
+450 GWQVLASYEH
-461 ENKDLDSIRN
+461 ESKDTNGIRD
-471 IERFSGE
+471 IERFNGE
-478 VSKRF
+478 ISKRF
-483 GLGRITY
+483 SLGRLTY

-509 ADLWSWKFATL
+509 ADLWNWKFATV
-520 SASFNHSPSAGN
+520 SASFNHSSGGGN
-532 NITLSISGSF
+532 NITLSVSGSF

-602 YRRYNIEVSGDFGL
+602 YHRYNIEVSGDFGL

-632 INHLSL
+632 INHLRL

-675 GGWYLFYAPAGRKVK
+675 GGWYLFYSPVHKKVK
-690 VVEEPELK
+690 VVQQADAHL
-698 PAKNFHM
+698 AKNFHM

>member
-24 TASPST
+24 TASPT
-30 RADDY
+30 HADDY

-48 YLVSREVDSI
+48 YLVSREVDSAI
-58 TAEPGL
+58 AEPGL
-64 WQAASVNT
+64 WHAAGVNT
-72 TASLPLERLNN
+72 KEQLPLERLNN
-83 IGHAKIVW
+83 LGHAKIVW
-91 SEQTIYFYPRD
+91 SEQTIYFYPRN
-102 NTAKTKEVKPE
+102 NTAKTKKVKPE
-113 VIIEPNVSN
+113 VTIEPDVSN
-122 LDVKSFDYFLTYQN
+122 LDAKSFDYFLTYQS
-136 KGDIAGSITGTG
+136 KGDISGSITGTG
-148 RVANLDV
+148 RVGNLDV

-171 WHSEEN
+171 WHDEEN
-177 RYIKDVELGRVQ
+177 SNVKDIEVGRVQ
-189 RYGLDGFAVTNENY
+189 RYGLDGFSLTNESS
-203 LSTGSFSSDQ
+203 LATGSFSNDQ

-246 IELDYSNNLYKF
+246 IELDYSNNQYKF

-267 DTKTVERAISG
+267 DTKIVERAISG

-347 SGYALNSSWQNDNFS
+347 SGYALNSSWQNDKFS

-398 GFETQET
+398 GYETQET
-405 TLRTYHSTRIEALN
+405 TLRTYHSTRLETLN
-419 TSIFLSPY
+419 TSISLSPY
-427 YSNRLING
+427 YSNRLTGG
-435 VSSNIFGGRMLASMA
+435 VRSNMLGGRMLANMP
-450 EGWQVLASYER
+450 EGWQVLASYEH
-461 ENKDLDSIRN
+461 ESKDLDGIRD

-483 GLGRITY
+483 SLGRITY

-532 NITLSISGSF
+532 NITLLISGSF
-542 GRTGFQRTPQRSQAT
+542 GRTGFQRTPQRNQAT
-557 LVLSTCRDLNADGIC
+557 LVLSTCRDLNADGVC

-588 RQVKTPAIVDSLTP
+588 RQVKTPSIVDSLTP

-616 SPRYKSIQSGR
+616 SPRYKYIQSGQ

-632 INHLSL
+632 INYLRL

-660 DAETGDVLAEQTTEF
+660 DTETGNVLAEQTTEF

>member
-1 MKKKLSH
+1 MKKELSH

-14 TVLLAAAFTL
+14 TVLFAAAFTL
-24 TASPST
+24 TASPT

-48 YLVSREVDSI
+48 YLVSREVDSAI
-58 TAEPGL
+58 AEPGL
-64 WQAASVNT
+64 WHAAGVNT
-72 TASLPLERLNN
+72 KEQLPLERLNN
-83 IGHAKIVW
+83 LGHAKIVW
-91 SEQTIYFYPRD
+91 SEQTIYFYPR
-102 NTAKTKEVKPE
+102 NNAAKARKVKPE
-113 VIIEPNVSN
+113 VTIEPNVSN
-122 LDVKSFDYFLTYQN
+122 LDVKSFDYFLTYQS
-136 KGDIAGSITGTG
+136 KGDIAGNITGTG

-155 DVRAGLGGQES
+155 DVRAGLGEQES

-171 WHSEEN
+171 WHDEEN
-177 RYIKDVELGRVQ
+177 SNVKDIEVGRVQ
-189 RYGLDGFAVTNENY
+189 RYGLDGFSLTNESS
-203 LSTGSFSSDQ
+203 LATGSFSNDQ

-246 IELDYSNNLYKF
+246 IELNYSNNQYKF
-258 DAVLPDGTT
+258 YAVLPDGRT
-267 DTKTVERAISG
+267 DTKTIERAISG
-278 RLAPVGGLNYQVA
+278 RLAPVGGLTYQVA
-291 IGKSPISNESKLI
+291 VGKSPATDESKLI
-304 GHLAYG
+304 GRLSYG
-310 LTNELS
+310 MTNELS
-316 FFAGQDE
+316 LFAGQDE

-329 STLYSK
+329 SALYSR

-347 SGYALNSSWQNDNFS
+347 SGYALSGSWQDDNLA
-362 IFGQFSD
+362 IFGKLSD

-375 RSFSISSR
+375 RSVSVSSR

-398 GFETQET
+398 GYETQET
-405 TLRTYHSTRIEALN
+405 TLRTYHSTRLETLN
-419 TSIFLSPY
+419 TSISLSPY
-427 YSNRLING
+427 YSSRLANG
-435 VSSNIFGGRMLASMA
+435 VRSNIFGGRMLASMEA
-450 EGWQVLASYER
+450 GWQVLASYEH
-461 ENKDLDSIRN
+461 ESKDINGIRD
-471 IERFSGE
+471 IERFNGE

-520 SASFNHSPSAGN
+520 SASLSHSPSAGN

-572 QEDEPEVKGVV
+572 QEDEPEVKGVT
-583 ASVDG
+583 ANVDG
-588 RQVKTPAIVDSLTP
+588 REVRTPAVIDSLTP
-602 YRRYNIEVSGDFGL
+602 YRRYDIEVSGDFGL
-616 SPRYKSIQSGR
+616 SPRYDSIQSGR

-632 INHLSL
+632 INKLRL
-638 PLSEVREIEG
+638 PLTKIREVEG
-648 QLDRDGIRVALV
+648 QLERDGIRVALV
-660 DAETGDVLAEQTTEF
+660 DTETGDVLAEQTTEF
-675 GGWYLFYAPAGRKVK
+675 GGWYLFYAPSGRKVK
-690 VVEEPELK
+690 VVQQADAHL
-698 PAKNFHM
+698 AKNFHM

>member
-1 MKKKLSH
+1 MKQKLSH

-14 TVLLAAAFTL
+14 SILAAAFTL
-24 TASPST
+24 TASPT
-30 RADDY
+30 HADDY

-48 YLVSREVDSI
+48 YLVSREVDSAI
-58 TAEPGL
+58 AEPGL
-64 WQAASVNT
+64 WHAAGVNT
-72 TASLPLERLNN
+72 KEQLPLERLNN
-83 IGHAKIVW
+83 LGHVKIVW
-91 SEQTIYFYPRD
+91 SEQTIYFYPRN
-102 NTAKTKEVKPE
+102 NTAKTKKVKPE
-113 VIIEPNVSN
+113 VTIEPNVSN

-304 GHLAYG
+304 GRLAYG
-310 LTNELS
+310 VTNDLS
-316 FFAGQDE
+316 LFAGQDE
-323 QERQYF
+323 QGRQYF
-329 STLYSK
+329 SALYSR

-347 SGYALNSSWQNDNFS
+347 SGYTLNSSWQNDKFS

-391 YSSRTHG
+391 YSSRTHNG
-398 GFETQET
+398 YETNET
-405 TLRTYHSTRIEALN
+405 MLRTYHSTRIEALN
-419 TSIFLSPY
+419 TSISLSPY
-427 YSNRLING
+427 YSNRLTGG
-435 VSSNIFGGRMLASMA
+435 VRSNMLGGRMLANMP
-450 EGWQVLASYER
+450 EGWQVLASYEHQSK
-461 ENKDLDSIRN
+461 ELAG
-471 IERFSGE
+471 IEDIEHFNGE

-483 GLGRITY
+483 NLGRLTY

-495 NFGHGWEG
+495 NFGHGWES
-503 QQQSLR
+503 QQQSIR
-509 ADLWSWKFATL
+509 ADLWNWKFATV
-520 SASFNHSPSAGN
+520 SASFNHSSNSGN
-532 NITLSISGSF
+532 NITLSVSGSF
-542 GRTGFQRTPQRSQAT
+542 GRTGLSRTPQRSQAQ
-557 LVLSTCRDLNADGIC
+557 LELSTCKDLNLNGIC
-572 QEDEPEVKGVV
+572 EPTEPEVEGITATVAEREVV
-583 ASVDG
+583 
-588 RQVKTPAIVDSLTP
+588 TPAIVDSLTP
-602 YRRYNIEVSGDFGL
+602 YQSYTIQVGSGFNL
-616 SPRYKSIQSGR
+616 SPRYKAVESTR
-627 LVRGG
+627 LIRGG
-632 INHLSL
+632 VNRLRL
-638 PLSEVREIEG
+638 PLTEISEVEG
-648 QLDRDGIRVALV
+648 QLERDGIRVALI
-660 DAETGDVLAEQTTEF
+660 DTETGDVLAEQTTEF
-675 GGWYLFYAPAGRKVK
+675 GGWYLFYSPSGRKVK
-690 VVEEPELK
+690 VVEQPE
-698 PAKNFHM
+698 

>member
-14 TVLLAAAFTL
+14 SILAAAFTL
-24 TASPST
+24 TASPT
-30 RADDY
+30 HADDY

-48 YLVSREVDSI
+48 YLVSREVDSAI
-58 TAEPGL
+58 AEPGL
-64 WQAASVNT
+64 WHAAGVNT
-72 TASLPLERLNN
+72 KEQLPLERLNN
-83 IGHAKIVW
+83 LGHVKIVW
-91 SEQTIYFYPRD
+91 SEQTIYFYPRN
-102 NTAKTKEVKPE
+102 NTAKTKKVKPE
-113 VIIEPNVSN
+113 VTIEPNVSN

-304 GHLAYG
+304 GRLAYG
-310 LTNELS
+310 VTNDLS
-316 FFAGQDE
+316 LFAGQDE
-323 QERQYF
+323 QGRQYF
-329 STLYSK
+329 SALYSR

-347 SGYALNSSWQNDNFS
+347 SGYTLNSSWQNDKFS

-391 YSSRTHG
+391 YSSRTHNG
-398 GFETQET
+398 YETNET
-405 TLRTYHSTRIEALN
+405 MLRTYHSTRIEALN
-419 TSIFLSPY
+419 TSISLSPY
-427 YSNRLING
+427 YSNRLTGG
-435 VSSNIFGGRMLASMA
+435 VRSNMLGGRMLANMP
-450 EGWQVLASYER
+450 EGWQVLASYEH
-461 ENKDLDSIRN
+461 ESKELAG
-471 IERFSGE
+471 IEDIEHFNGE

-483 GLGRITY
+483 NLGRLTY

-495 NFGHGWEG
+495 NFGHGWES

-509 ADLWSWKFATL
+509 ADLWNWKFATV
-520 SASFNHSPSAGN
+520 SASFNHSSNSGN
-532 NITLSISGSF
+532 NITLSVSGSF
-542 GRTGFQRTPQRSQAT
+542 GRTGLSRTPQRSQAQ
-557 LVLSTCRDLNADGIC
+557 LELSTCKDLNLNGIC
-572 QEDEPEVKGVV
+572 EPTEPEVEGITATVAEREVV
-583 ASVDG
+583 
-588 RQVKTPAIVDSLTP
+588 TPAIVDSLTP
-602 YRRYNIEVSGDFGL
+602 YQSYTIQVGSGFNL
-616 SPRYKSIQSGR
+616 SPRYKAVESTR
-627 LVRGG
+627 LIRGG
-632 INHLSL
+632 VNRLRL
-638 PLSEVREIEG
+638 PLTEISEVEG
-648 QLDRDGIRVALV
+648 QLERDGIRVALI
-660 DAETGDVLAEQTTEF
+660 DTETGDVLAEQTTEF
-675 GGWYLFYAPAGRKVK
+675 GGWYLFYSPSGRKVK
-690 VVEEPELK
+690 VVEQPE
-698 PAKNFHM
+698 

>member
-24 TASPST
+24 TASPT

-48 YLVSREVDSI
+48 YLVSREVDSAI
-58 TAEPGL
+58 AEPGL
-64 WQAASVNT
+64 WHAAGVNT
-72 TASLPLERLNN
+72 KEQLPLERLNN
-83 IGHAKIVW
+83 LGHVKIVW
-91 SEQTIYFYPRD
+91 SEQTIYFYPR
-102 NTAKTKEVKPE
+102 NSVAKARKVTPDVT
-113 VIIEPNVSN
+113 IEPDVSS
-122 LDVKSFDYFLTYQN
+122 LDVKSFDYFLTYQS
-136 KGDIAGSITGTG
+136 KGDISGSITGTG
-148 RVANLDV
+148 RVGNLDV
-155 DVRAGLGGQES
+155 DIRAGLGGQES

-171 WHSEEN
+171 WHDEEN
-177 RYIKDVELGRVQ
+177 SNVKGIEAGRVQ
-189 RYGLDGFAVTNENY
+189 RYGLDGFSLTNESS
-203 LSTGSFSSDQ
+203 LATGSFSNDQ

-246 IELDYSNNLYKF
+246 IELDYSNNQYKF

-278 RLAPVGGLNYQVA
+278 RLAPVGGLNYQLA
-291 IGKSPISNESKLI
+291 LGKSPTTDESKLI

-310 LTNELS
+310 VTNELS
-316 FFAGQDE
+316 LFAGQDE

-329 STLYSK
+329 SALYSK

-405 TLRTYHSTRIEALN
+405 TLRTYHSTRLETLN
-419 TSIFLSPY
+419 TSLSLSPY
-427 YSNRLING
+427 YSNRLANG
-435 VSSNIFGGRMLASMA
+435 VRSNIFGGRMLASMEA
-450 EGWQVLASYER
+450 GWQVLTSYEH
-461 ENKDLDSIRN
+461 ESKDINGIRD
-471 IERFSGE
+471 IERFNGE
-478 VSKRF
+478 ISKRF
-483 GLGRITY
+483 SLGRLTY

-509 ADLWSWKFATL
+509 ADLWNWKFATV

-542 GRTGFQRTPQRSQAT
+542 GRTGFSRTPQRSQAT

-616 SPRYKSIQSGR
+616 SPRYKSIQSDR

-632 INHLSL
+632 INYLRL

-660 DAETGDVLAEQTTEF
+660 DTETGNVLSEQTTEF
-675 GGWYLFYAPAGRKVK
+675 GGWYLFYAPTGHKVK

>member
-14 TVLLAAAFTL
+14 SILAAAFTL
-24 TASPST
+24 TASPT
-30 RADDY
+30 HADDY

-48 YLVSREVDSI
+48 YLVSREVDSAI
-58 TAEPGL
+58 AEPGL
-64 WQAASVNT
+64 WHAAGVNT
-72 TASLPLERLNN
+72 KEQLPLERLNN
-83 IGHAKIVW
+83 LGHVKIVW
-91 SEQTIYFYPRD
+91 SEQTIYFYPRN
-102 NTAKTKEVKPE
+102 NTAKTKKVKPE
-113 VIIEPNVSN
+113 VTIEPNVSN

-304 GHLAYG
+304 GRLAYG
-310 LTNELS
+310 VTNDLS
-316 FFAGQDE
+316 LFAGQDE
-323 QERQYF
+323 QGRQYF
-329 STLYSK
+329 SALYSR

-347 SGYALNSSWQNDNFS
+347 SGYTLNSSWQNDKFS

-391 YSSRTHG
+391 YSSRTHNG
-398 GFETQET
+398 YETNET
-405 TLRTYHSTRIEALN
+405 MLRTYHSTRIEALN
-419 TSIFLSPY
+419 TSISLSPY
-427 YSNRLING
+427 YSNRLTGG
-435 VSSNIFGGRMLASMA
+435 VRSNMLGGRMLANMP
-450 EGWQVLASYER
+450 EGWQVLASYEH
-461 ENKDLDSIRN
+461 ESKELAG
-471 IERFSGE
+471 IEDIEHFNGE

-483 GLGRITY
+483 NLGRLTY

-495 NFGHGWEG
+495 NFGHGWKS

-509 ADLWSWKFATL
+509 SDLWNWKFATV
-520 SASFNHSPSAGN
+520 SASFNHSSNSGN
-532 NITLSISGSF
+532 NITLSVSGSF
-542 GRTGFQRTPQRSQAT
+542 GRTGLSRTPQRSQAQ
-557 LVLSTCRDLNADGIC
+557 LELSTCKDLNLNGIC
-572 QEDEPEVKGVV
+572 EPTEPEVEGITATVAEREVV
-583 ASVDG
+583 
-588 RQVKTPAIVDSLTP
+588 TPAIVDSLTP
-602 YRRYNIEVSGDFGL
+602 YQSYTIQVGSGFNL
-616 SPRYKSIQSGR
+616 SPRYKAVESTR
-627 LVRGG
+627 LIRGG
-632 INHLSL
+632 VNRLRL
-638 PLSEVREIEG
+638 PLTEISEVEG
-648 QLDRDGIRVALV
+648 QLERDGIRVALI
-660 DAETGDVLAEQTTEF
+660 DTETGDVLAEQTTEF
-675 GGWYLFYAPAGRKVK
+675 GGWYLFYSPSGRKVK
-690 VVEEPELK
+690 VVEQLE
-698 PAKNFHM
+698 

>member
-14 TVLLAAAFTL
+14 SILAAAFTL
-24 TASPST
+24 TASPT
-30 RADDY
+30 HADDY

-48 YLVSREVDSI
+48 YLVSREVDSAI
-58 TAEPGL
+58 AEPGL
-64 WQAASVNT
+64 WHAAGVNT
-72 TASLPLERLNN
+72 KEQLPLERLNN
-83 IGHAKIVW
+83 LGHVKIVW
-91 SEQTIYFYPRD
+91 SEQTIYFYPRN
-102 NTAKTKEVKPE
+102 NTAKTKKVKPE
-113 VIIEPNVSN
+113 VTIEPNVSN

-304 GHLAYG
+304 GRLTYG
-310 LTNELS
+310 VTNDLS
-316 FFAGQDE
+316 LFAGQDE
-323 QERQYF
+323 QGRQYF
-329 STLYSK
+329 SALYSR

-347 SGYALNSSWQNDNFS
+347 SGYTLNSSWQNDKFS

-391 YSSRTHG
+391 YSSRTHNG
-398 GFETQET
+398 YETNET
-405 TLRTYHSTRIEALN
+405 MLRTYHSTRIEALN
-419 TSIFLSPY
+419 TSISLSPY
-427 YSNRLING
+427 YSNRLTGG
-435 VSSNIFGGRMLASMA
+435 VRSNMLGGRMLANMP
-450 EGWQVLASYER
+450 EGWQVLASYEH
-461 ENKDLDSIRN
+461 ESKELAG
-471 IERFSGE
+471 IEDIEHFNGE

-483 GLGRITY
+483 NLGRLTY

-495 NFGHGWEG
+495 NFGHGWES
-503 QQQSLR
+503 QQQSIR
-509 ADLWSWKFATL
+509 ADLWNWKFATV
-520 SASFNHSPSAGN
+520 SASFNHSSNSGN
-532 NITLSISGSF
+532 NITLSVSGSF
-542 GRTGFQRTPQRSQAT
+542 GRTGLSRTPQRSQAQ
-557 LVLSTCRDLNADGIC
+557 LELSTCKDLNLNGIC
-572 QEDEPEVKGVV
+572 EPTEPEVEGITATVAEREVV
-583 ASVDG
+583 
-588 RQVKTPAIVDSLTP
+588 TPAIVDSLTP
-602 YRRYNIEVSGDFGL
+602 YQSYTIQVGSGFNL
-616 SPRYKSIQSGR
+616 SPRYKAVESTR
-627 LVRGG
+627 LIRGG
-632 INHLSL
+632 VNRLRL
-638 PLSEVREIEG
+638 PLTEIREVEG

-660 DAETGDVLAEQTTEF
+660 DAEKGDVLAEQTTEF

>member
-14 TVLLAAAFTL
+14 TLLLAAAFTL
-24 TASPST
+24 TASPT

-48 YLVSREVDSI
+48 YLVSREVDSAI
-58 TAEPGL
+58 AEPGL
-64 WQAASVNT
+64 WQAAGVNT
-72 TASLPLERLNN
+72 KEQLPLERLNN
-83 IGHAKIVW
+83 LGHAKIVW
-91 SEQTIYFYPRD
+91 SEQTIYFYPRN
-102 NTAKTKEVKPE
+102 NTAKTKKVKPE
-113 VIIEPNVSN
+113 FTIEPDVSN
-122 LDVKSFDYFLTYQN
+122 LDAKSFDYFLTYQS
-136 KGDIAGSITGTG
+136 KGDISGSITGTG
-148 RVANLDV
+148 RVGNLDV
-155 DVRAGLGGQES
+155 DIRAGLGGQES

-171 WHSEEN
+171 WHSEDN
-177 RYIKDVELGRVQ
+177 RYIKDIELGRVQ
-189 RYGLDGFAVTNENY
+189 RYGLDGFAATNENY
-203 LSTGSFSSDQ
+203 LATGSFSNDQ
-213 IELYWPVGTRVDVYR
+213 IELYWPVGTRVNVYR

-246 IELDYSNNLYKF
+246 IELDYSNNQYKF

-291 IGKSPISNESKLI
+291 LGKSPTTDESKLI
-304 GHLAYG
+304 GRLSYG
-310 LTNELS
+310 VSNELS
-316 FFAGQDE
+316 LFAGQDE

-329 STLYSK
+329 SALYSR

-347 SGYALNSSWQNDNFS
+347 SGYALNGSWQDDNLA
-362 IFGQFSD
+362 IFGQLSD

-375 RSFSISSR
+375 RSVSVSSR
-383 SLFQPTIQ
+383 ALFQPTIQ
-391 YSSRTHG
+391 YSSRTHEG
-398 GFETQET
+398 YETQVT
-405 TLRTYHSTRIEALN
+405 TLRTYHSARIEALN

-427 YSNRLING
+427 YSNRLANG
-435 VSSNIFGGRMLASMA
+435 VRSNIFGGRMLANMP
-450 EGWQVLASYER
+450 EGWQVLASYEH
-461 ENKDLDSIRN
+461 ESKDINGIRD
-471 IERFSGE
+471 IERFNGE

-509 ADLWSWKFATL
+509 TDLWNWKFATV
-520 SASFNHSPSAGN
+520 SASLNHSSGGGN

-542 GRTGFQRTPQRSQAT
+542 GRTGFSRTPQRNQAQ
-557 LVLSTCRDLNADGIC
+557 LELSTCEDLNLDGIC
-572 QEDEPEVKGVV
+572 EPSEPEVEGIKATVAGREVV
-583 ASVDG
+583 
-588 RQVKTPAIVDSLTP
+588 TPAIIGSLTP
-602 YRRYNIEVSGDFGL
+602 YKSYTIQVGSGFNL
-616 SPRYKSIQSGR
+616 SPRYKAVESTR
-627 LVRGG
+627 LIRGG
-632 INHLSL
+632 VNRLRL
-638 PLSEVREIEG
+638 PVTKICEVEG
-648 QLDRDGIRVALV
+648 QLERDGIRVALV
-660 DAETGDVLAEQTTEF
+660 DTETGDVLEEQTTEF
-675 GGWYLFYAPAGRKVK
+675 GGWYLFYAPSGRKVK

>member
-1 MKKKLSH
+1 MKQKLSH

-14 TVLLAAAFTL
+14 SILAAAFTL
-24 TASPST
+24 TASPT
-30 RADDY
+30 HADDY

-48 YLVSREVDSI
+48 YLVSREVDSAI
-58 TAEPGL
+58 AEPGL
-64 WQAASVNT
+64 WHDAGVNT
-72 TASLPLERLNN
+72 KEQLPLERLNN
-83 IGHAKIVW
+83 LGHVKIVW

-102 NTAKTKEVKPE
+102 NTAKTKKVKPE
-113 VIIEPNVSN
+113 VTIEPNVSN

-304 GHLAYG
+304 GRLAYG
-310 LTNELS
+310 VTNDLS
-316 FFAGQDE
+316 LFAGQDE
-323 QERQYF
+323 QGRQYF
-329 STLYSK
+329 SALYSR

-347 SGYALNSSWQNDNFS
+347 SGYTLNSSWQNDKFS

-391 YSSRTHG
+391 YSSRTHNG
-398 GFETQET
+398 YETNET
-405 TLRTYHSTRIEALN
+405 MLRTYHSTRIEALN
-419 TSIFLSPY
+419 TSISLSPY
-427 YSNRLING
+427 YSNRLTGG
-435 VSSNIFGGRMLASMA
+435 VRSNILGGRMLANMP
-450 EGWQVLASYER
+450 EGWQVLASYEH
-461 ENKDLDSIRN
+461 ESKELAG
-471 IERFSGE
+471 IEDIEHFNGE

-483 GLGRITY
+483 NLGRLTY

-495 NFGHGWEG
+495 NFGHGWES

-509 ADLWSWKFATL
+509 ADLWNWKFATV
-520 SASFNHSPSAGN
+520 SASFNHSSNSGN
-532 NITLSISGSF
+532 NITLSVSGSF
-542 GRTGFQRTPQRSQAT
+542 GRTGLSRTPQRSQAQ
-557 LVLSTCRDLNADGIC
+557 LELSTCKDLNLNGIC
-572 QEDEPEVKGVV
+572 EPTEPEVEGITATVAEREVV
-583 ASVDG
+583 
-588 RQVKTPAIVDSLTP
+588 TPAIVDSLTP
-602 YRRYNIEVSGDFGL
+602 YQSYTIQVGSGFNL
-616 SPRYKSIQSGR
+616 SPRYKAVESTR
-627 LVRGG
+627 LIRGG
-632 INHLSL
+632 VNRLRL
-638 PLSEVREIEG
+638 PLTEISEVEG
-648 QLDRDGIRVALV
+648 QLEHDGIRVALI
-660 DAETGDVLAEQTTEF
+660 DTETGDVLAEQTTEF
-675 GGWYLFYAPAGRKVK
+675 GGWYLFYAPSGRKVK
-690 VVEEPELK
+690 VVEQPE
-698 PAKNFHM
+698 

>member
-24 TASPST
+24 TASPT

-48 YLVSREVDSI
+48 YLVSREVDST

-64 WQAASVNT
+64 WQAAGVNT

-91 SEQTIYFYPRD
+91 SEQTIYFYPP
-102 NTAKTKEVKPE
+102 NNVTKARKVKPE
-113 VIIEPNVSN
+113 VTIEPNVSN
-122 LDVKSFDYFLTYQN
+122 LDVKSFDYFLTYQS
-136 KGDIAGSITGTG
+136 KGDISGSITGTG
-148 RVANLDV
+148 RVGDLDV
-155 DVRAGLGGQES
+155 DIRAGLGGQES

-171 WHSEEN
+171 WHSEDN
-177 RYIKDVELGRVQ
+177 RYIKDIELGRVQ
-189 RYGLDGFAVTNENY
+189 RYGLDGFAATNENY
-203 LSTGSFSSDQ
+203 LATGSFSSDQ

-246 IELDYSNNLYKF
+246 IELNYSNNQYKF
-258 DAVLPDGTT
+258 YAVLPDGRT
-267 DTKTVERAISG
+267 DTKTIERAISG

-291 IGKSPISNESKLI
+291 VGKSPTTDESKLI
-304 GHLAYG
+304 GRLSYG
-310 LTNELS
+310 MTNELS
-316 FFAGQDE
+316 LFAGQDE

-329 STLYSK
+329 SALYSR

-347 SGYALNSSWQNDNFS
+347 SRYALSGSWQDDNLA
-362 IFGQFSD
+362 IFGQLSD

-375 RSFSISSR
+375 RSVSVSSR

-398 GFETQET
+398 SYEAQET
-405 TLRTYHSTRIEALN
+405 TLRTYHRAHLETLN
-419 TSIFLSPY
+419 TSISLSPY
-427 YSNRLING
+427 YSNRLANG
-435 VSSNIFGGRMLASMA
+435 VRSNIFGGRMLASMEA
-450 EGWQVLASYER
+450 GWQVLASYEH
-461 ENKDLDSIRN
+461 ESKDINGIRD
-471 IERFSGE
+471 IERFNGE
-478 VSKRF
+478 ISKRF
-483 GLGRITY
+483 SLGRLTY

-509 ADLWSWKFATL
+509 ADLWNWKFATV
-520 SASFNHSPSAGN
+520 SASFNHSSGGGN
-532 NITLSISGSF
+532 NITLSVSGSF
-542 GRTGFQRTPQRSQAT
+542 GRSGFQRTPQRSQAT
-557 LVLSTCRDLNADGIC
+557 LVLSICRDLNADGIC
-572 QEDEPEVKGVV
+572 QEDEPEVKGVT
-583 ASVDG
+583 AIVDG
-588 RQVKTPAIVDSLTP
+588 SQVRTPAVIDSLTP
-602 YRRYNIEVSGDFGL
+602 YRRYDIEVSGDFGL
-616 SPRYKSIQSGR
+616 SPGYDSIQSGR

-632 INHLSL
+632 INHLRL

-660 DAETGDVLAEQTTEF
+660 DTETGNVLSEQTTEF
-675 GGWYLFYAPAGRKVK
+675 GGWYLFYAPSGRKVK

>member
-24 TASPST
+24 TASPT

-35 LMKFVV
+35 LMKFVL

-48 YLVSREVDSI
+48 YLVSREVDSAI
-58 TAEPGL
+58 AEPGL
-64 WQAASVNT
+64 WHAAGVNT
-72 TASLPLERLNN
+72 KEQLPLERLNN
-83 IGHAKIVW
+83 LGHAKIVW
-91 SEQTIYFYPRD
+91 SEQTIYFYPR
-102 NTAKTKEVKPE
+102 NNVAKARKVKPE
-113 VIIEPNVSN
+113 VTIEPDVSN
-122 LDVKSFDYFLTYQN
+122 LDAKSFDYFLTYQS
-136 KGDIAGSITGTG
+136 KGDISGSITGTG
-148 RVANLDV
+148 RVGNLDV
-155 DVRAGLGGQES
+155 DIRAGLGGQES

-171 WHSEEN
+171 WHDEEN
-177 RYIKDVELGRVQ
+177 SNVKDIEVGRVQ
-189 RYGLDGFAVTNENY
+189 RYGLDGFSLTNESS
-203 LSTGSFSSDQ
+203 LATGSFSNDQ

-278 RLAPVGGLNYQVA
+278 RLAPVGGFNYQA
-291 IGKSPISNESKLI
+291 ALGKSPTTDESKLI
-304 GHLAYG
+304 GRLSYG
-310 LTNELS
+310 VTNELS
-316 FFAGQDE
+316 LFAGQDE

-329 STLYSK
+329 SALYSR
-335 DDFSFEPAWYGS
+335 DDFSIEPAWYGS
-347 SGYALNSSWQNDNFS
+347 SGYALSGSWQDDNLA
-362 IFGQFSD
+362 IFGKLSD

-375 RSFSISSR
+375 RSVSVSSR

-398 GFETQET
+398 GYETQET
-405 TLRTYHSTRIEALN
+405 TLRTYHSTRLETLN
-419 TSIFLSPY
+419 TSISLSPY
-427 YSNRLING
+427 YSNRLANG
-435 VSSNIFGGRMLASMA
+435 VRSNIFGGRMLASMEA
-450 EGWQVLASYER
+450 GWQVLAFYEH
-461 ENKDLDSIRN
+461 ESKDINGIRD
-471 IERFSGE
+471 IERFNGE
-478 VSKRF
+478 ISKRF
-483 GLGRITY
+483 SLGRLTY

-503 QQQSLR
+503 QQQGLR
-509 ADLWSWKFATL
+509 ADLWNWKFATL

-542 GRTGFQRTPQRSQAT
+542 GRTGFQRTPQRGQAT
-557 LVLSTCRDLNADGIC
+557 LMLSTCRDLNADGVC
-572 QEDEPEVKGVV
+572 QEDEPDVKGVV

-616 SPRYKSIQSGR
+616 SPRYKSIQSDQ

-632 INHLSL
+632 INHLRL

-660 DAETGDVLAEQTTEF
+660 DAEKGDVLAEQTTEF

-690 VVEEPELK
+690 VVEEPESK
-698 PAKNFHM
+698 QAQNFHM

>member
-14 TVLLAAAFTL
+14 TVLAAAFTL
-24 TASPST
+24 TASPT
-30 RADDY
+30 RADNY

-48 YLVSREVDSI
+48 YLVSREVDSAI
-58 TAEPGL
+58 AEPGL
-64 WQAASVNT
+64 WHAAGVNT

-83 IGHAKIVW
+83 LGHAKIVW
-91 SEQTIYFYPRD
+91 SEQTIYFYPRK
-102 NTAKTKEVKPE
+102 NAAKARKVKPE
-113 VIIEPNVSN
+113 VTIEPNVSN
-122 LDVKSFDYFLTYQN
+122 LDVKSFDYFLTYQS
-136 KGDIAGSITGTG
+136 KGDISGSITGTG
-148 RVANLDV
+148 RVADLDV

-171 WHSEEN
+171 WHDEEN
-177 RYIKDVELGRVQ
+177 SNVKDIEVGRVQ
-189 RYGLDGFAVTNENY
+189 RYGLDGFSLTNESS
-203 LSTGSFSSDQ
+203 LATGSFSNDQ

-246 IELDYSNNLYKF
+246 IELDYSNNQYKF

-291 IGKSPISNESKLI
+291 LGKSPTTDESKLI
-304 GHLAYG
+304 GRLSYG
-310 LTNELS
+310 MTSELS
-316 FFAGQDE
+316 LFAGQDE

-329 STLYSK
+329 SALYSS
-335 DDFSFEPAWYGS
+335 DNFSFEPAWYGS
-347 SGYALNSSWQNDNFS
+347 SGYALSGSWQDDDLS
-362 IFGQFSD
+362 IFGQLSD

-375 RSFSISSR
+375 RSVSVSSR

-391 YSSRTHG
+391 YSSRTHDG
-398 GFETQET
+398 YETNET
-405 TLRTYHSTRIEALN
+405 MLRTYHSTRIEALN
-419 TSIFLSPY
+419 TSISLSPY
-427 YSNRLING
+427 YSNRLANG
-435 VSSNIFGGRMLASMA
+435 VRSNIFGGRMLANMP

-471 IERFSGE
+471 IERFNGE
-478 VSKRF
+478 VLKRF
-483 GLGRITY
+483 GLGQITY

-520 SASFNHSPSAGN
+520 SASFNHSPSGGN

-572 QEDEPEVKGVV
+572 QEDEPEVKGVT

-588 RQVKTPAIVDSLTP
+588 RQVRTPAVIDSLTP
-602 YRRYNIEVSGDFGL
+602 YRRYDIEVSGDFGL
-616 SPRYKSIQSGR
+616 SPGYDSIQSGR

-632 INHLSL
+632 INHLRL

-660 DAETGDVLAEQTTEF
+660 DTETGGVLEEQTTEF

-690 VVEEPELK
+690 VVQQADAHL
-698 PAKNFHM
+698 AKNFHM